1 MTRPSAG
8 PSLRVRI
15 FGAMALVVLAGAG
28 TLMVVSLVV
37 APSVFFRHL
46 EQAGIAQDPNVT
58 THVADGFA
66 LASVASTVVGV
77 IIAGAVAAAMA
88 VLVARRIAT
97 PISTTAQA
105 ASRLASGDY
114 ATHVDDPRMGPELA
128 ELTAS
133 VNALAERLEDT
144 EQARIELMSDLAH
157 QLRTPIA
164 SINATVEAIAD
175 GVIPADANSLTTL
188 TDNAARLTRLVD
200 DLALVSR
207 AEERAFVVHLETVD
221 LVTLAQAAQERARS
235 RFEAKGVPLT
245 DSTDHAA
252 SALVRVDPHR
262 MSEVLD
268 QILDNALQH
277 TTPADVVTMRVDT
290 NHDAALVV
298 VTDTGDGFH
307 PDESELIFERFRR
320 AANLPEEPGRG
331 VGLTIARALVTAQG
345 GTITAASP
353 GVGLGATFTITVP
366 AAGQAR
372 RHDS

>member
-46 EQAGIAQDPNVT
+46 EEAGIAQDPGVT
-58 THVADGFA
+58 THVTEGFA
-66 LASVASTVVGV
+66 LATVASTVIGV

-114 ATHVDDPRMGPELA
+114 AAYVDDPRMGPELA

-144 EQARIELMSDLAH
+144 EQARIELMADLAH

-175 GVIPADANSLTTL
+175 EIIPADANALATL
-188 TDNAARLTRLVD
+188 TDNAVRLTRLVD

-207 AEERAFVVHLETVD
+207 AEERAFVLHVETVD
-221 LVTLAQAAQERARS
+221 LVTVVRAAKERARS
-235 RFEAKGVPLT
+235 RFEAQSVLLT
-245 DSTDHAA
+245 VSTDGANR
-252 SALVRVDPHR
+252 ALVHADPHR
-262 MSEVLD
+262 MGEVID
-268 QILDNALQH
+268 QLLDNALQH
-277 TTPADVVTMRVDT
+277 TSPEGLVTMRVDT
-290 NHDAALVV
+290 DGVV
-298 VTDTGDGFH
+298 ASLAVTDTGDGFH
-307 PDESELIFERFRR
+307 PDESAAIFERFRR
-320 AANLPEEPGRG
+320 ASNAVDAPGRG
-331 VGLTIARALVTAQG
+331 VGLTIVRALVAAQQ
-345 GTITAASP
+345 GTISGSSP
-353 GVGLGATFTITVP
+353 GVGRGATFTVTLP
-366 AAGQAR
+366 AAINGC
-372 RHDS
+372 

>member
-46 EQAGIAQDPNVT
+46 EEAGIAQDPGVT
-58 THVADGFA
+58 THVTEGFA
-66 LASVASTVVGV
+66 LATLASTVIGV
-77 IIAGAVAAAMA
+77 IIAGAVAAGMA

-114 ATHVDDPRMGPELA
+114 AAHVDDPRMGPELA

-133 VNALAERLEDT
+133 VNALADRLEDT
-144 EQARIELMSDLAH
+144 EQARIELMADLAH

-188 TDNAARLTRLVD
+188 TDNAVRLTRLVD

-207 AEERAFVVHLETVD
+207 AEERAFVLHVQTVD
-221 LVTLAQAAQERARS
+221 LVTVAQAAKERARS
-235 RFEAKGVPLT
+235 RFEAKGVPLAL
-245 DSTDHAA
+245 STDHGG
-252 SALVRVDPHR
+252 SVLVRVDPDR
-262 MSEVLD
+262 MGEVID
-268 QILDNALQH
+268 QLLDNALQH
-277 TTPADVVTMRVDT
+277 TTPAGAVTMRVGT
-290 NHDAALVV
+290 NPDAALLI

-320 AANLPEEPGRG
+320 ASNAPEEPGRG
-331 VGLTIARALVTAQG
+331 VGLAIARALVDAQG
-345 GTITAASP
+345 GTLTGLSG
-353 GVGLGATFTITVP
+353 GVGSGASFTVKVP
-366 AAGQAR
+366 RAVE
-372 RHDS
+372 